1 MGGRRGNRLC
11 LCIERGGEEAAR
23 TEVLEGDVMATA
35 LEQGPSLSLCASVVG
50 IWKHICNS

>member
-23 TEVLEGDVMATA
+23 TEVFGGDVKATA